1 MKVFY
6 LLHPRLRFLSHLS
19 WDGKE
24 TLWIPSPAVMAMTG
38 LTILPWLMRV
48 FRVVEVG
55 GFASSKECLS
65 WFAKTLSQPP
75 QLYSTKPP
83 SIKQPTHVR
92 VAACRYLTS
101 DLALRTWSCSKRRC
115 LSW

>member
-24 TLWIPSPAVMAMTG
+24 TFWIPSPAVMAMTG

-55 GFASSKECLS
+55 GFASIFDE
-65 WFAKTLSQPP
+65 
-75 QLYSTKPP
+75 
-83 SIKQPTHVR
+83 
-92 VAACRYLTS
+92 AAVDQATYACEDCRLPVP
-101 DLALRTWSCSKRRC
+101 D
-115 LSW
+115 